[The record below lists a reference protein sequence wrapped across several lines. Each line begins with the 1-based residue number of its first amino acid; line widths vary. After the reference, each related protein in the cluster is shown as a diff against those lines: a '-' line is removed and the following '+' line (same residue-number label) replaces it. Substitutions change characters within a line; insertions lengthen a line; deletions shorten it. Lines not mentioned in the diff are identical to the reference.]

1 MAKLYAGALLVLS
14 LSIIGCAS
22 KPAKEVE
29 TEPQKPQRSET
40 TGAKIIVGEQPEW
53 VAGDINKYPRL
64 HYMTAR
70 AQGASEQEAV
80 DAAKAN
86 LARLFVIDVEQLN
99 IPLQQAIDASGFE
112 INTTHLNDDAKT
124 IASPQAQ
131 RVLGKIKASEVWH
144 DAAQGTHHALAT
156 LARNTGKGYL
166 VKQIQLMDQRT
177 QELVNAARSG
187 EADPLTQAGM
197 MAKAWRV
204 QQLRRDF
211 QASLKRADLT
221 GRGIQPS
228 WNPTTLERDAS
239 SLLTTLQIETT
250 GLEGDSNAEQVAFM
264 LRGGLDV
271 AGIKPPINEPDY
283 TMRGSL
289 DAKIIGEDSGWALGG
304 GELKLALIDKVT
316 GEVQGAI
323 VWNVEVPGLDENAAI
338 RRVYEKT
345 EYMLKVK
352 MRNILLEMSMQK

>member
-1 MAKLYAGALLVLS
+1 MAKLYTGALLVMS
-14 LSIIGCAS
+14 LIMVGCAS
-22 KPAKEVE
+22 TAPKEVE
-29 TEPQKPQRSET
+29 PEPSEPQRSET
-40 TGAKIIVGEQPEW
+40 TGAKIIVGEAPEW
-53 VAGDINKYPRL
+53 VAGDIEQYPRL

-70 AQGASEQEAV
+70 AQGTSEQEAV
-80 DAAKAN
+80 AAAKAK

-99 IPLQQAIDASGFE
+99 IPLKQATDASGFE
-112 INTTHLNDDAKT
+112 LNTTHLPDDTKT
-124 IASPQAQ
+124 IASAQAE
-131 RVLGKIKASEVWH
+131 RVMGKIKASEVWH
-144 DAAQGTHHALAT
+144 DAAQGAHHALAT

-177 QELVNAARSG
+177 EELVNAARSG

-228 WNPTTLERDAS
+228 WSPTTLERDAS
-239 SLLTTLQIETT
+239 GLLTTLQIETT
-250 GLEGDSNAEQVAFM
+250 GLEGDTNAEQVAYM

-271 AGIKPPINEPDY
+271 AGIKPPVNEPDY

-289 DAKIIGEDSGWALGG
+289 DAQVVGEENGWALGG
-304 GELKLALIDKVT
+304 GELKLALVDKVT
-316 GEVQGAI
+316 GEVQGTI